1 MLATTAKLA
10 ALGCLVHTVA
20 AVPRERSSSPK
31 LYVCQGGQCVLNT
44 AGLPLSECEAACIPR
59 PSANYTCQ
67 GGQCVVNSRG
77 LPKAECDLVCRGP
90 GPAPAPPAPP
100 NIVQLAES
108 VPDLSTLV
116 EALKAGNLTGALSG
130 PGPFTVFA
138 PTNEA
143 FSALPPTVLKSL
155 LDPENILQLQAVLEY
170 HVAAG
175 PAVYSKQLTNHER
188 IHTLEGQS
196 VEITLLDGD
205 VFVDRSRVVKAD
217 NAAANGYAPSPL
229 LRCMAAT
236 ETVAQVLT
244 RALRCQCCTYH

>member
-1 MLATTAKLA
+1 MREDHSSTRMLATTAKLA
-10 ALGCLVHTVA
+10 ALGCLVHTAA
-20 AVPRERSSSPK
+20 AVPREDSSRPK
-31 LYVCQGGQCVLNT
+31 LYVCQGGQCVLNV

-67 GGQCVVNSRG
+67 GGQCVINSRG
-77 LPKAECDLVCRGP
+77 LPKAECDLVCGGP
-90 GPAPAPPAPP
+90 GPAPPPAPPAKP
-100 NIVQLAES
+100 NIVQLADS

-116 EALKAGNLTGALSG
+116 EALKAGNLTGALSS

-196 VEITLLDGD
+196 VEITLLEGD

-217 NAAANGYAPSPL
+217 NAASNGYAPSPL
-229 LRCMAAT
+229 L
-236 ETVAQVLT
+236 
-244 RALRCQCCTYH
+244 